1 VAVQPANHVVA
12 GAPHH
17 DEALEFVR
25 FCYRR
30 RRVGWPALYDEMCA
44 VASRGA
50 YHGLGFADL
59 AERGITFCLS
69 EMPRWTVLLQQ
80 VVAEERTSPEPSI
93 NSVPMRLAALPAQS

>member
-1 VAVQPANHVVA
+1 LAIHPADHVVA
-12 GAPHH
+12 AGPHH
-17 DEALEFVR
+17 DESLDFVR

-69 EMPRWTVLLQQ
+69 DMPRLTALLEQ
-80 VVAEERTSPEPSI
+80 VMTEERTSPEPSVKPVAI
-93 NSVPMRLAALPAQS
+93 TLTAAVAQT